1 MNIQLIQDIITTIA
15 LAVALIVAVFF
26 TVKIG
31 IQQTDAAHEQRI
43 EVVETVKPIVADES
57 DAHLHAPEPHTF
69 PDPCGLES
77 VVCEGEEGWTAE

>member
-15 LAVALIVAVFF
+15 LSIALIVAIFF

-31 IQQTDAAHEQRI
+31 VQQTDAAHERRI
-43 EVVETVKPIVADES
+43 ETVKPIVAVES

-77 VVCEGEEGWTAE
+77 VICEGEPGWEE